1 MLTRSRLVPCC
12 FALVSF
18 LFFAPSPTLAR
29 TAQETPGVKRDI
41 ARPIQSVQGK
51 DIYREYCAV
60 CHGVDGKGHGP
71 AAPAMKVPPSDLT
84 RYAQRHGGQFSE
96 MDMRMVIEGQD
107 DLPAHGSRE
116 MPIWGDVFRAL
127 THDREMRE
135 MRMKNLIGY
144 LREMQGRA

>member
-1 MLTRSRLVPCC
+1 MMLRVRPITALSAITAFLILLPAA
-12 FALVSF
+12 FAAQP
-18 LFFAPSPTLAR
+18 AP
-29 TAQETPGVKRDI
+29 AQPSVKRDI

-51 DIYREYCAV
+51 DMYREYCAV

-71 AAPAMKVPPSDLT
+71 AAPAMKVPPTDLT
-84 RYAQRHGGQFSE
+84 TYAKRHGGQFSE

-107 DLPAHGSRE
+107 DMPAHGSRD

-135 MRMKNLIGY
+135 MRMKNLIDY
-144 LREMQGRA
+144 LKTMQVQ